1 MCGEGD
7 ETVNHLVGE
16 RSKLAQ
22 REYKRRHDW
31 VGRRVHW
38 EVYKIH
44 DIEERDKWY
53 EHDAVPVAENDKCKI
68 LWLF

>member
-16 RSKLAQ
+16 RSNLAQ

-38 EVYKIH
+38 EVIRYMTSKKEI
-44 DIEERDKWY
+44 
-53 EHDAVPVAENDKCKI
+53 NGMNMM
-68 LWLF
+68 LFQ